1 MVQRSSNSCWWH
13 EVIDACTQCHL
24 VPGSRRRWNRSGQG
38 RNLGNGFSLFL
49 SSCSNAFHVVVADF
63 SFVCLTEFS
72 WKWSKFPMRAP
83 SKPDPWSSVTIY
95 VFTHQGGCSVILVNT
110 LPARYPFSNES
121 FESEKQQNA
130 RKYFRRT
137 TTFFFFN
144 FRIKKQTS

>member
-24 VPGSRRRWNRSGQG
+24 VPGSRRRWNCSRHG

-49 SSCSNAFHVVVADF
+49 SSCSNAFHVVVVDF
-63 SFVCLTEFS
+63 SLFVWLSFLGSDQNSPCAL
-72 WKWSKFPMRAP
+72 PA
-83 SKPDPWSSVTIY
+83 KPDPWSSVTIY

-137 TTFFFFN
+137 ITFFFLN